1 MPLFL
6 KRRKTSNKKQQ
17 QKTTGRKTAS
27 LFFGGKKVEK
37 KKEETH
43 TIGGGFRSSLAHQN
57 GTRVV
62 RDDDDSTAPNSETSS
77 SADLDSSWASAGL
90 NNFHKYSPL
99 FVTPLHGSQTLPPPQ
114 QTPPKPVKGRLTR
127 EGSDGTR
134 KVKQEDLVDEIT
146 QLGQIMMKDRQLPG
160 TWYYSSNHILV
171 NKERIKRNVHAL
183 TRRIEL
189 DALATER
196 AKEMAKDGKVQ
207 HGVAEDIQFRLH
219 PCRRFGENVASGV
232 SVRDIHKDMIRNGA
246 DLNNMVDRR
255 YMYMG
260 MATAKAEDGTLYL
273 CQIFKG

>member
-6 KRRKTSNKKQQ
+6 KRNKTSNKK
-17 QKTTGRKTAS
+17 QKTTGRKTSS
-27 LFFGGKKVEK
+27 LIFGAGKVE

-62 RDDDDSTAPNSETSS
+62 RHDEHADDSTAPISESS
-77 SADLDSSWASAGL
+77 DLDSSWASAGT
-90 NNFHKYSPL
+90 NNFHKHSPL
-99 FVTPLHGSQTLPPPQ
+99 FVTPLSGN
-114 QTPPKPVKGRLTR
+114 QTPPSRTPRMPVKERLTR

-134 KVKQEDLVDEIT
+134 KVKQEDLADEIT
-146 QLGQIMMKDRQLPG
+146 QLGKIMIKDRQLPG

-171 NKERIKRNVHAL
+171 NKERVKRNVHAL

-196 AKEMAKDGKVQ
+196 AKKMAAEGKVQ
-207 HGVAEDIQFRLH
+207 HGVAEDIQVRLY
-219 PCRRFGENVASGV
+219 PCRRFGENVASGA
-232 SVRDIHKDMIRNGA
+232 SVRDIHKDMIRNAA

-260 MATAKAEDGTLYL
+260 MGTAKSEDGTLYL